1 MGQGFMS
8 KIESKIQEKVMSF
21 LFRGKELFKP
31 LNTGHMIVS
40 NNVRNFVS

>member
-21 LFRGKELFKP
+21 LFRGKEIFKP
-31 LNTGHMIVS
+31 LNTGHIDERVS
-40 NNVRNFVS
+40 CGRVL